1 MLVSNLVTFLYTGN
15 YPEMA
20 DTSYVEELPTISNEN
35 GTSPAYPGAF
45 PRSMESLAASAMND
59 MYHGGSS
66 NTGPSASSTAD
77 PKVASATHSSDY
89 SLHVEMYALADQY
102 DIPALG
108 DLAKARFDGICTL
121 EWNPKSFVDII
132 PRVYESTLE
141 SNQGLREVVIRHART
156 HSCEMLED
164 GRVKA
169 GFRDLSVT
177 VPEFAWALLKEY
189 MRVRPTMHDEAWMA
203 EPTEPYL
210 MRMRKRVAAE
220 RHDLF

>member
-20 DTSYVEELPTISNEN
+20 DTSYVEELPTISND
-35 GTSPAYPGAF
+35 GGKSPAYPGAF
-45 PRSMESLAASAMND
+45 PRSMESLAASAMSS
-59 MYHGGSS
+59 MHGGSS
-66 NTGPSASSTAD
+66 NNGPSASSTAD
-77 PKVASATHSSDY
+77 LKVASATHSSDY

-141 SNQGLREVVIRHART
+141 SNEGLREVVIRHARI
-156 HSCEMLED
+156 HSSEMMGGGQVED
-164 GRVKA
+164 S
-169 GFRDLSVT
+169 FRALSVT

-189 MRVRPTMHDEAWMA
+189 MTVHPTMHDEAWMA
-203 EPTEPYL
+203 EATEPYS
-210 MRMRKRVAAE
+210 MRKRAAIE
-220 RHDLF
+220 RRSLF